1 MELILEG
8 KQGKTV
14 HVAGDAI
21 RIVKK
26 GLFSGRNERTLLIR
40 NISSVEEK
48 KPRGFAGFIQ
58 FSIAGGKARD
68 RSLTLTGGAFDAA
81 QDENSVLFNGEES
94 YQIALQIKTYV
105 ESWSA
110 PSERGAAPDP
120 ATPRSTADE
129 IQKLKTLM
137 DDGVLTKEE
146 FENQKRKL
154 LSM

>member
-1 MELILEG
+1 MELILKG

-14 HVAGDAI
+14 LVAGDAI
-21 RIVKK
+21 RIVKQ
-26 GLFSGRNERTLLIR
+26 GLLSGRNERTLPIR
-40 NISSVEEK
+40 NISSVEVK
-48 KPRGFAGFIQ
+48 KPGGFPGFIQ
-58 FSIAGGKARD
+58 FSISGGMVRD

-94 YQIALQIKTYV
+94 YQIALQIKAYV

-110 PSERGAAPDP
+110 PTERGTGPHP
-120 ATPRSTADE
+120 ATPRSAADE
-129 IQKLKTLM
+129 IQKLKALM
-137 DDGVLTKEE
+137 DDGVLTKDE

>member
-1 MELILEG
+1 MELVLKG

-40 NISSVEEK
+40 NISSVEIK

-105 ESWSA
+105 ESWSV
-110 PSERGAAPDP
+110 PSERGAAPGP
-120 ATPRSTADE
+120 PRSTADE
-129 IQKLKTLM
+129 IQKLKALM
-137 DDGVLTKEE
+137 NDGVLTKEE